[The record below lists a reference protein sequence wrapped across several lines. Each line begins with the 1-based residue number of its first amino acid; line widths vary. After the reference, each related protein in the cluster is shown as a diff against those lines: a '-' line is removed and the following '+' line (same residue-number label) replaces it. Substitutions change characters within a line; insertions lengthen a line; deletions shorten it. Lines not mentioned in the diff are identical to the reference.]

1 MPVYWSSTFKL
12 KCLVFKYR
20 YPLYTLITSYVL
32 ITDPPN
38 VLMLSQQD
46 ILEGK
51 GLTVTCTATPGNPG
65 SNTFYWTKIDNVGF
79 RQNGSTLLLPNIQ
92 RNSSGTY
99 RCTAENIFMNGERG
113 TDSQS
118 FVASVRC
125 KVMIYYILKI
135 VYNRI
140 NQLICLLSF
149 LTKEPSFGSL

>member
-1 MPVYWSSTFKL
+1 MPVYWSSTFKF

-38 VLMLSQQD
+38 VQMLSQQD

-92 RNSSGTY
+92 RNSSGSY
-99 RCTAENIFMNGERG
+99 RCTAENTYNNGEKG
-113 TDSQS
+113 THSRS
-118 FVASVRC
+118 MEINVLCENFKSYVFVQHLFC
-125 KVMIYYILKI
+125 K
-135 VYNRI
+135 
-140 NQLICLLSF
+140 
-149 LTKEPSFGSL
+149 